1 MSGAGGIR
9 TQDGLKPREERFAA
23 LIAMGVTQREAYQ
36 KCYRAH
42 GLTISVIDTRA
53 GYIARKPLVIERAKA
68 IVRESPILDWYSKAE
83 WVKDVLACFVAARA
97 DKNWTACA
105 NFTRQLGQS
114 VGALTES
121 NLTVNVSSTMT
132 DEEVVKRLA
141 GKDPDK
147 AKMIQAIV
155 GSADSYKTA

>member
-1 MSGAGGIR
+1 MTRLRGFR
-9 TQDGLKPREERFAA
+9 NDTGLKPSEEKFAA
-23 LIAMGVTQREAYQ
+23 LIAMGCSQREAYQ
-36 KCYRAH
+36 KSYRAH
-42 GLTISVIDTRA
+42 GLTITVIDSRATRVA
-53 GYIARKPLVIERAKA
+53 AKPLVIERAKS
-68 IVRESPILDWYSKAE
+68 ILRESQILDWYSKAE
-83 WVKDVLACFVAARA
+83 WFQDVIACFRAAKD

-121 NLTVNVSSTMT
+121 NLTVNVTSNMT

-155 GSADSYKTA
+155 GSADTYKTA